1 MLNIKKCSSIAM
13 VAVMFV
19 ASCAFGQKWYDF
31 SKPQPT
37 VGASQMDV
45 LLPKIK
51 GKSVALVVNHTAM
64 VGKTHLTD
72 TLKALGIDI
81 KKVFG
86 PEHGFRGAAADGET
100 IKDNIDAKSGL
111 KVVSLY
117 GENKKPT
124 RDQLSDVDIVIFD
137 IQDVGARFYTYIS
150 TLNYV
155 MEACAE
161 QKKTL
166 LILDRP
172 NPNGNMVDGPVLVD
186 STLRSFVGMNPIPIT
201 HGMTVGEYA
210 TMLNGEGWLKNGLK
224 CNLEIVKVKGWTHQ
238 DSFSFSPRPSP
249 NLPNDQ
255 AIRLYPTTCLFEGT
269 VISVGRGTQTPFLL
283 LGNPLLKALPIQFT
297 PVSIQGMS
305 TNPPHMNKLCYGIDL
320 STVKAEPKINI
331 QLLIDFYNLYPD
343 KEKFFTNYFDKLA
356 GTKELKQQIKSG
368 MSEEQ
373 IRKTWEK
380 DLNAFKEKRKKY
392 LLYP

>member
-1 MLNIKKCSSIAM
+1 MIAM
-13 VAVMFV
+13 MFV
-19 ASCAFGQKWYDF
+19 ASSAIGQKWFDF

-37 VGASQMDV
+37 VGASQLDV
-45 LLPKIK
+45 LIPKIK
-51 GKSVALVVNHTAM
+51 DQSVALVVNHTAM

-72 TLKALGIDI
+72 TLNALGINI

-100 IKDNIDAKSGL
+100 IKDGVDAKSGL
-111 KVVSLY
+111 KVLSLY

-124 RDQLSDVDIVIFD
+124 REQLADVDIVIFD

-161 QKKTL
+161 ERKTL

-186 STLRSFVGMNPIPIT
+186 STLRSFVGMNPIPIA

-210 TMLNGEGWLKNGLK
+210 TMLNGEGWLKKGVK
-224 CNLEIVKVKGWTHQ
+224 CSLEIVKVKGWSHQ
-238 DSFSFSPRPSP
+238 DPFSFSPRPSP
-249 NLPNDQ
+249 NLPNNQ
-255 AIRLYPTTCLFEGT
+255 AVKLYPTTCLFEGT

-283 LGNPLLKALPIQFT
+283 LGNPLLKGLPIQFT
-297 PVSIQGMS
+297 PVSIAGMS
-305 TNPPHMNKLCYGIDL
+305 TSPPHMNKLCYGIDL
-320 STVKAEPKINI
+320 STVKAESKINV

-343 KEKFFTNYFDKLA
+343 KEKFFTSYFDKLA
-356 GTKELKQQIKSG
+356 GTKDLRQQIKSG

-373 IRKTWEK
+373 IRKTWEN
-380 DLNAFKEKRKKY
+380 DLNAFKAKRKKY

>member
-1 MLNIKKCSSIAM
+1 MLNIKKCSFIVFVAM
-13 VAVMFV
+13 MFV
-19 ASCAFGQKWYDF
+19 ASSAFGQKWFDF

-51 GKSVALVVNHTAM
+51 GKSVAMVVNHTAM

-72 TLKALGIDI
+72 TLKALGVDI

-100 IKDNIDAKSGL
+100 IKDGVDAKSGL

-124 RDQLSDVDIVIFD
+124 REQLTDVDIVIFD

-172 NPNGNMVDGPVLVD
+172 NPNGNMVDGPVLTD
-186 STLRSFVGMNPIPIT
+186 STLRSFVGMNPIPIA

-224 CNLEIVKVKGWTHQ
+224 CNLEIVKVKGWAHH

-255 AIRLYPTTCLFEGT
+255 AVRLYPTTCLFEGT
-269 VISVGRGTQTPFLL
+269 VISVGRGTQTPFLV
-283 LGNPLLKALPIQFT
+283 LGNPLLKGLPIQFT
-297 PVSIQGMS
+297 PVSIAGMS

-331 QLLIDFYNLYPD
+331 QLFIDFYNLYPE

-356 GTKELKQQIKSG
+356 GTKELKQQIKNG

>member
-1 MLNIKKCSSIAM
+1 MLNIKNRSFIVFFALTIVGYS
-13 VAVMFV
+13 
-19 ASCAFGQKWYDF
+19 AFGQKWFDF
-31 SKPQPT
+31 NKPQVS
-37 VGASQMDV
+37 VGASQMD
-45 LLPKIK
+45 LLIPKIK
-51 GKSVALVVNHTAM
+51 GKPVALVVNHTAI
-64 VGKTHLTD
+64 VGRTHLTD
-72 TLKALGIDI
+72 TLKSLGIDI
-81 KKVFG
+81 KKVFA

-100 IKDNIDAKSGL
+100 IKDGVDAKSGL

-124 RDQLSDVDIVIFD
+124 RDQLADVDVVIFD

-161 QKKTL
+161 QNKTM

-172 NPNGNMVDGPVLVD
+172 NPNGNMVDGPVLMD
-186 STLRSFVGMNPIPIT
+186 TTLRSFVGMNPIPIT
-201 HGMTVGEYA
+201 HGMTIGEYA
-210 TMLNGEGWLKNGLK
+210 SMINGEGWLTKKIK
-224 CNLEIVKVKGWTHQ
+224 CNLDIVKLKGWTHN

-255 AIRLYPTTCLFEGT
+255 AVKLYPTTCLFEGT
-269 VISVGRGTQTPFLL
+269 VISVGRGTQTPFLV
-283 LGNPLLKALPIQFT
+283 LGNPLLKGLPIQFT
-297 PVSIQGMS
+297 PVSIPGMS
-305 TNPPHMNKLCYGIDL
+305 TNPPHLNKLCYGIDL
-320 STVKAEPKINI
+320 STVKAEPKIQI
-331 QLLIDFYNLYPD
+331 QLLIDFYNRYPD

-356 GTKELKQQIKSG
+356 GTKDLKQQIKSG
-368 MSEEQ
+368 LTEEQ